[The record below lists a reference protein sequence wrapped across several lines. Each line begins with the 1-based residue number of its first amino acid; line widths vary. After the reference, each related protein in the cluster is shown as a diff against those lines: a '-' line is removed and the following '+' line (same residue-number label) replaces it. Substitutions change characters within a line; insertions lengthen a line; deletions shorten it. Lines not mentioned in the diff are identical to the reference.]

1 MDYRNWYC
9 VMVASGCE
17 QKAKADLLARKGVVG
32 DRYITDISVP
42 ETSELVLNKKGK
54 RKVVKTK
61 LLPGY
66 ILVQVQKEVVEDEE
80 GITTKVFPAFTQKT
94 IRDTFNVLGFAGA
107 DKNKPRQ
114 MRPSEVKSL
123 FSRVDDTHLEVKQNV
138 EVKYCVGDVLQVV
151 AGPFVGYNT
160 TVTAVQGTKVLG
172 QIDMFGRIVPAE
184 FSVNQLYRSES

>member
-17 QKAKADLLARKGVVG
+17 AKARADLMARKGVVG
-32 DRYITDISVP
+32 DRFITEVAVP
-42 ETSELVLNKKGK
+42 ETTELTLDKHGK

-66 ILVQVQKEVVEDEE
+66 ILVQVQKEVTEHED
-80 GITTKVFPAFTQKT
+80 GTVTKCFPAFTQKT

-114 MRPSEVKSL
+114 MRPSEVKAL
-123 FSRVDDTHLEVKQNV
+123 FARVDDTHLEVKQNV
-138 EVKYCVGDVLQVV
+138 QVDYNVGDVLDVI
-151 AGPFVGYNT
+151 AGPFAGQQV
-160 TVTAVQGTKVLG
+160 TVSALQGSKVVG
-172 QIDMFGRIVPAE
+172 QINLLGRIIPAE
-184 FSVNQLYRSES
+184 FSTNQVYRPES